1 MGRRDFLVCVPRT
14 DGMCAVFLRG
24 GGGGGGGGGGSGCHS
39 SLNGSVY
46 VVE

>member
-1 MGRRDFLVCVPRT
+1 VPRT